1 MEKNK
6 QQHKWG
12 KYRRKS
18 SEADDKQVASL
29 ESQDRELNDLAGR
42 DNIVVSE
49 EFNFSE
55 AHSAK
60 NAGQR
65 PVFNNLL
72 DQIERGKVNSLFVWS
87 PNRISRNAID
97 AAQVVDLMDRKK
109 LWEVRTPSQT
119 FRNTPQDKFMLAL
132 FCIQGK
138 LENDTKGV
146 DVVRGLKNKAV
157 DGGRSG
163 PAPLGYKNFTNEKGQ
178 KSIIPDPE
186 RFHIIRKMWA
196 LMLTGNYSVAKIM
209 DIVND
214 DMGLRTPKRKNGSG
228 GKKLTKSL
236 TYYILVRPFY
246 CGEFEFPIGSN
257 NHYKGTHIPMITRE
271 EFDRV
276 QILLGRKGRPRPHTR
291 EFVYRGPIRCG
302 ECGGSVT
309 AEEKHHC
316 VCSNCKHKFSY
327 AHRTDCPKCGT
338 DMENMKNPVT
348 RDYVFYHCAKR
359 TNPDCTQGCINQ
371 DDLERQLEKEL
382 AQLEISPKFKGWALD
397 VLKRQNANE
406 SADRE
411 VIMKVQRKDYDAVVE
426 KIDNLIDMRAGKEI
440 DEDEYRR
447 KKTVLLAEKTR
458 VYALLGDT
466 DKRIE
471 NWMEVAE
478 RGFNFA
484 ETACERFNADKSEDL
499 HVRKE
504 VFATLGSNYTLRD
517 KKISIQ
523 ADDLLFAIKNVK
535 EESVVAINAFESTQ
549 KGSTATQMEPSYVLS
564 PNLLPD
570 LDSNQ
575 DTRLQRAMSYH

>member
-6 QQHKWG
+6 EQKWA

-18 SEADDKQVASL
+18 TEADDRQAASL
-29 ESQDRELNDLAGR
+29 ESQDRELDDLAAR
-42 DNIVVSE
+42 DGTVVPD

-60 NAGQR
+60 HAGKR
-65 PVFNNLL
+65 PVFNHLL
-72 DQIERGKVNSLFVWS
+72 DLIERGKVNSLFSWS
-87 PNRISRNAID
+87 ANRISRNAID
-97 AAQVVDLMDRKK
+97 AAQVVDLMDRGK
-109 LWEVRTPSQT
+109 LLEVRTPSQS

-132 FCIQGK
+132 FCMQGK
-138 LENDTKGV
+138 LENDNKGV
-146 DVVRGLKNKAV
+146 DVVRGLKNKAIG
-157 DGGRSG
+157 GGRSG
-163 PAPLGYKNFTNEKGQ
+163 PAPMGYKNFTNERGQ

-246 CGEFEFPIGSN
+246 CGEFEFPLGSN

-291 EFVYRGPIRCG
+291 EFVYRGPITCG
-302 ECGGSVT
+302 ECKGSVT

-327 AHRTDCPKCGT
+327 AHRTDCPKCKT

-348 RDYVFYHCAKR
+348 RDYILYHCAKR
-359 TNPDCTQGCINQ
+359 TNPNCTQGCINQ
-371 DDLERQLEKEL
+371 DELERQLEKEL
-382 AQLEISPKFKGWALD
+382 AKLEISPKFKGWALD

-411 VIMKVQRKDYDAVVE
+411 MIMKIQRKDYDAVVE
-426 KIDNLIDMRAGKEI
+426 KIDNLIDMRAGNEI

-447 KKTVLLAEKTR
+447 KKAVLLAEKAR

-471 NWMEVAE
+471 NWIEVAE

-517 KKISIQ
+517 KKISIE

-535 EESVVAINAFESTQ
+535 EESLVGINAFEPTQ

-564 PNLLPD
+564 PNLLPIR
-570 LDSNQ
+570 DSNPN
-575 DTRLQRAMSYH
+575 DFLQREASYH

>member
-6 QQHKWG
+6 QIQKWA

-18 SEADDKQVASL
+18 TEADDRQAASL
-29 ESQDRELNDLAGR
+29 ESQDRELDELAGR
-42 DNIVVSE
+42 DGTIVSE

-60 NAGQR
+60 HAGKR
-65 PVFNNLL
+65 PVFNHLL
-72 DQIERGKVNSLFVWS
+72 DLIERGKVNSLLAWS
-87 PNRISRNAID
+87 ANRISRNAID
-97 AAQVVDLMDRKK
+97 AAQVVDLMDRGK
-109 LWEVRTPSQT
+109 LLEVRTPSQS

-132 FCIQGK
+132 FCMQGK
-138 LENDTKGV
+138 LENDNKGV
-146 DVVRGLKNKAV
+146 DVVRGLKNKAIG
-157 DGGRSG
+157 GGRSG
-163 PAPLGYKNFTNEKGQ
+163 PAPLGYKNFTNERGQ
-178 KSIIPDPE
+178 KSIVPDPE
-186 RFHIIRKMWA
+186 RFHIIRKMWT
-196 LMLTGNYSVAKIM
+196 LMLTGDHSVAEIM
-209 DIVND
+209 RIVND

-228 GKKLTKSL
+228 AKKLTKSL
-236 TYYILVRPFY
+236 AYYILVRPFY
-246 CGEFEFPIGSN
+246 CGEFEFPLGSN
-257 NHYKGTHIPMITRE
+257 NHYKGTHVPMITRE

-276 QILLGRKGRPRPHTR
+276 QILLGRKGRPRPKTR
-291 EFVYRGPIRCG
+291 EFVYRGPITCG
-302 ECGGSVT
+302 ECKGSVT

-327 AHRTDCPKCGT
+327 SHRTDCPKCAT

-348 RDYVFYHCAKR
+348 RDYILYHCAKR
-359 TNPDCTQGCINQ
+359 TNPNCTQGCINQ
-371 DDLERQLEKEL
+371 DELERQLEKEL
-382 AQLEISPKFKGWALD
+382 AKLEISPKFKGWALD

-411 VIMKVQRKDYDAVVE
+411 MIMKIQRKDYDAVVE
-426 KIDNLIDMRAGKEI
+426 KIDNLIDMRAGNEI

-447 KKTVLLAEKTR
+447 KKAVLLAEKAR

-471 NWMEVAE
+471 NWIEVAE

-517 KKISIQ
+517 KKISIE
-523 ADDLLFAIKNVK
+523 ADDLLFAIKSVK
-535 EESVVAINAFESTQ
+535 EESLVGINAFEPTQ

-564 PNLLPD
+564 PNLLRD
-570 LDSNQ
+570 
-575 DTRLQRAMSYH
+575 